1 MERNEK
7 RLWKIDKA
15 IENIE
20 KKELK
25 IIRKLEAYE
34 GQVEKRLVGL
44 EHENILILEISRRQR

>member
-44 EHENILILEISRRQR
+44 EHENMLILEISRRQR

>member
-34 GQVEKRLVGL
+34 GQVEKRIVGL

>member
-20 KKELK
+20 KKELE